1 MCFILIIKRFCGFIN
16 LWHLMSIQSN
26 MNVKFLSNLEMLSF
40 LFLCDRGSQKRP
52 ARSPKF
58 ESLMLYLKIVPT
70 FKPTV
75 ATQPRSQG
83 LFPLPIPKPGK
94 KPWERGWVAT
104 TSSTTSPQ
112 RQVFQNTK
120 SFQVKSP
127 LVSAGP
133 PRQQPRPLQV
143 WNFLLFVDFLLFLTS
158 RKRSHEKKW

>member
-1 MCFILIIKRFCGFIN
+1 
-16 LWHLMSIQSN
+16 MSIQSN

-40 LFLCDRGSQKRP
+40 LFLYDRGSQKRP

-75 ATQPRSQG
+75 AT
-83 LFPLPIPKPGK
+83 
-94 KPWERGWVAT
+94 

-127 LVSAGP
+127 LVSDP
-133 PRQQPRPLQV
+133 DNYKFEMFYCL
-143 WNFLLFVDFLLFLTS
+143 
-158 RKRSHEKKW
+158 RSLENR